1 MSVALTPSQTAGP
14 FFEVGLLRDPVNV
27 IAAPSVRGERIRIEG
42 RLLDGDGTGVPDG
55 MVEVWQADA
64 QGRYRHPADRQE
76 DQVEEDFTGYGRSGT
91 DDDGAFWFETIKP
104 GAVSSP
110 SGGRQA
116 PHLNLCVFARGLLDH
131 LVTRMYFDD
140 EGNDTD
146 EVLRSV
152 GEHRRSTLLA
162 KRASGGGRPLYRF
175 DIVLQGEG
183 ETVFFDPR

>member
-1 MSVALTPSQTAGP
+1 MSVALTPSQTVGP
-14 FFEVGLLRDPVNV
+14 FFEDGLLRDPVNV
-27 IAAPSVRGERIRIEG
+27 IAAPSIRGERIRIEG
-42 RLLDGDGTGVPDG
+42 RVLDGDGAGVPDG
-55 MVEVWQADA
+55 MVEIWQADA
-64 QGRYRHPADRQE
+64 EGRYRHPADREQE
-76 DQVEEDFTGYGRSGT
+76 QVEEDFTGFGRSGT

-104 GAVSSP
+104 GAVPSP

-152 GEHRRSTLLA
+152 PGHRRSTLVA
-162 KRASGGGRPLYRF
+162 TRTSGDGSTPYRF

-183 ETVFFDPR
+183 ETIFFDPR

>member
-1 MSVALTPSQTAGP
+1 MSVALTPSQTVGP
-14 FFEVGLLRDPVNV
+14 FFEDSLLKDPVNV
-27 IAAPSVRGERIRIEG
+27 IATENTRGERIRIEG
-42 RLLDGDGTGVPDG
+42 RVLDGDGAGVPDG

-64 QGRYRHPADRQE
+64 EGRYRHPADRQE
-76 DQVEEDFTGYGRSGT
+76 EQVEEDFTGFGRSGT

-104 GAVSSP
+104 GAVPSP

-131 LVTRMYFDD
+131 LVTRMYFED
-140 EGNDTD
+140 ESNATD

-152 GEHRRSTLLA
+152 AEHRRSTLVA
-162 KRASGGGRPLYRF
+162 TRASVDGSTLYRF

>member
-1 MSVALTPSQTAGP
+1 
-14 FFEVGLLRDPVNV
+14 
-27 IAAPSVRGERIRIEG
+27 
-42 RLLDGDGTGVPDG
+42 VP
-55 MVEVWQADA
+55 
-64 QGRYRHPADRQE
+64 
-76 DQVEEDFTGYGRSGT
+76 
-91 DDDGAFWFETIKP
+91 
-104 GAVSSP
+104 SP

-140 EGNDTD
+140 EGNDAD

-152 GEHRRSTLLA
+152 PDHRRSTLVA
-162 KRASGGGRPLYRF
+162 TRTSAGGSPLYRF